1 MILNRNAYSGVD
13 LKPSFLSV
21 EHYNIFSLFL
31 FIYLLSACNSQE
43 KNGPITA
50 QPIENKAQWWQDR
63 HKQILEAD
71 KSGVK
76 IVFIGDSITQ
86 RWDDSGKSAWFQTFG
101 SKLAFN
107 MGFSGDRTQNVL
119 WRIENGEL
127 DNISPNIVFLLI
139 GTNNAN
145 SDSAEDIAIGI
156 KANIDAILKKLPDSK
171 LAVYRIFPRDVFGSS
186 LRRITQKASDL
197 VIMEV
202 NQKNLFHIDIN
213 DSFLDDSGE
222 IPTNLMA
229 DGLHLTSEGY
239 DIWAHEASFF
249 INNLE

>member
-1 MILNRNAYSGVD
+1 MRVE
-13 LKPSFLSV
+13 LKPSFLDLKDYKYLYV
-21 EHYNIFSLFL
+21 FL
-31 FIYLLSACNSQE
+31 VIYLLSACNTQKE
-43 KNGPITA
+43 DGPISTQA
-50 QPIENKAQWWQDR
+50 IENKAQWWQER
-63 HKQILEAD
+63 HKQILDAD
-71 KSGVK
+71 KSEVK
-76 IVFIGDSITQ
+76 ILFIGDSITQ
-86 RWDDSGKSAWFQTFG
+86 RWEDNGKSAWFQTFG

-127 DNISPNIVFLLI
+127 DNISPEIVFLLI

-156 KANIDAILKKLPDSK
+156 KKNIEAIFSKLPNSK
-171 LAVYRIFPRDVFGSS
+171 LAVYRIFPRGQLDSS
-186 LRRITQKASDL
+186 FRIITQKASDL

-213 DSFLDDSGE
+213 GSFLDGSGE
-222 IPTNLMA
+222 IPIDLMA
-229 DGLHLTSEGY
+229 DGLHLTGEGY
-239 DIWAHEASFF
+239 DIWANEASLF